1 MNRWRTVLGVLREAY
16 ADCRYAQ
23 TRVLEIQT
31 GQVLCAETRARR
43 ARAEVAFL
51 KTLFTEE
58 AVSCSP
64 DGERDHG
71 VDAPHQD
78 RRDHWSRLE
87 GA

>member
-1 MNRWRTVLGVLREAY
+1 MNRWRAALAALRRAHDE
-16 ADCRYAQ
+16 CRYAQ

-31 GQVLCAETRARR
+31 GQALCPETRARQ
-43 ARAEVAFL
+43 AREEIEFL
-51 KTLFTEE
+51 KTLFTVE